1 MHQILDSH
9 KEEQIVPLFRLGFR
23 PFFLFG
29 ALFAAVAMLL
39 WLGQLN
45 GWLTLPGI
53 ANPIWWHGH
62 EMLFG
67 FGAAIV
73 AGFLLTAVQNWT
85 AHPGVRSW
93 PLALVVG
100 LWMLPRALLPW
111 LGEENTL
118 LMVADLLWLPLCA
131 WFLAKPILITR
142 QWRNLFFVPLLLI
155 LTLLNGASW
164 LWHSEWATIEH
175 LLITTVLLFT
185 TLIAVMGGR
194 VIPFFT
200 ARATGQEKAHL
211 CSGWSGRRL
220 TLWLILLCWLLLPTQ
235 WVTSIYIVPL
245 YIVAASLHLWRQLRW
260 HLPSTLAHPLLWS
273 LHLAYLFIP
282 SWPARPCGTAA
293 GLPITLSMA
302 SHLLSAGCMGTMI
315 LGMIAR
321 VSLGHSGRALQVG
334 RRITGAFALVIAAA
348 TMRVVIPAVLACLY
362 PAWLEP
368 QRACLDRCLWSVCL
382 GLYPDTD
389 PPQSRWST
397 GLMTAEH
404 VQGVATG

>member
-9 KEEQIVPLFRLGFR
+9 KEEQIIPLFRLGFR
-23 PFFLFG
+23 PFFLLG
-29 ALFAAVAMLL
+29 SLFSCLAMLG

-45 GWLTLPGI
+45 NWFALPGI
-53 ANPIWWHGH
+53 GNPIWWHAH

-93 PLALVVG
+93 PLALIVG
-100 LWMLPRALLPW
+100 MWVLPRCLLPW
-111 LGEENTL
+111 LGEDNL
-118 LMVADLLWLPLCA
+118 ILMALDLAWLPLCA
-131 WFLAKPILITR
+131 WFLAKPVIMTR

-164 LWHSEWATIEH
+164 LWRDEWSTVEH

-200 ARATGQEKAHL
+200 ARGTGQEKASPSPWL
-211 CSGWSGRRL
+211 ERGALAS
-220 TLWLILLCWLLLPTQ
+220 LWLILLLWLLPDSWTNYL
-235 WVTSIYIVPL
+235 YMVPL
-245 YIVAASLHLWRQLRW
+245 YIVAAGLHLGRQLRW
-260 HLPSTLAHPLLWS
+260 RPGTTLAQPLLWS

-282 SWPARPCGTAA
+282 LGLLALAAQAA
-293 GLPITLSMA
+293 GLPLSLSLA

-321 VSLGHSGRALQVG
+321 VSLGHSGRALHVG
-334 RRITGAFALVIAAA
+334 RRITLAFALVILSASVRVLLPLYWPTLTLTGWNLSGWSWVAAYGLFVWVY
-348 TMRVVIPAVLACLY
+348 TPILTRP
-362 PAWLEP
+362 
-368 QRACLDRCLWSVCL
+368 RADGRP
-382 GLYPDTD
+382 G
-389 PPQSRWST
+389 
-397 GLMTAEH
+397 
-404 VQGVATG
+404 

>member
-23 PFFLFG
+23 PFFLLG
-29 ALFAAVAMLL
+29 ALFSCLAMLG

-45 GWLTLPGI
+45 NWFALPGI
-53 ANPIWWHGH
+53 GNPIWWHAH

-93 PLALVVG
+93 PLALIVG
-100 LWMLPRALLPW
+100 LWVLPRCLLPW
-111 LGEENTL
+111 LGEGNL
-118 LMVADLLWLPLCA
+118 ILMALDLAWLPLCA
-131 WFLAKPILITR
+131 WFLAKPVIMTR

-155 LTLLNGASW
+155 MTLLNGASW
-164 LWHSEWATIEH
+164 LWRDEWSAVEH

-200 ARATGQEKAHL
+200 ARGTGQEKAPPSPWL
-211 CSGWSGRRL
+211 ERGALAS
-220 TLWLILLCWLLLPTQ
+220 LWLILLLWLLPDSWTNSL
-235 WVTSIYIVPL
+235 YMVPL
-245 YIVAASLHLWRQLRW
+245 YIVAAGLHLGRQLRW
-260 HLPSTLAHPLLWS
+260 RPGTTLAQPLLWS

-282 SWPARPCGTAA
+282 LGLLALAAQAA
-293 GLPITLSMA
+293 GLSLSLSLA

-321 VSLGHSGRALQVG
+321 VSLGHSGRALHVG
-334 RRITGAFALVIAAA
+334 RRITLAFALVILSAF
-348 TMRVVIPAVLACLY
+348 MRVLLPLY
-362 PAWLEP
+362 WPSLTLTGWNLSGWSWIAAYGLFVWVYTPILTRP
-368 QRACLDRCLWSVCL
+368 RADGRP
-382 GLYPDTD
+382 G
-389 PPQSRWST
+389 
-397 GLMTAEH
+397 
-404 VQGVATG
+404 

>member
-23 PFFLFG
+23 PFFLLG
-29 ALFAAVAMLL
+29 ALFSCLAMLG

-45 GWLTLPGI
+45 NWFALPGI
-53 ANPIWWHGH
+53 GNPIWWHAH

-93 PLALVVG
+93 PLALIVG
-100 LWMLPRALLPW
+100 LWVLPRCLLPW
-111 LGEENTL
+111 LGEDNL
-118 LMVADLLWLPLCA
+118 ILMALDLAWLPLCA
-131 WFLAKPILITR
+131 WFLAKPVIMTR

-155 LTLLNGASW
+155 MTLLNGASW
-164 LWHSEWATIEH
+164 LWRDEWSAVEH

-200 ARATGQEKAHL
+200 ARGTGQEKAAPSPWL
-211 CSGWSGRRL
+211 ERGALAS
-220 TLWLILLCWLLLPTQ
+220 LWLILLLWLLPDSWTNSL
-235 WVTSIYIVPL
+235 YMVPL
-245 YIVAASLHLWRQLRW
+245 YIVAAGLHLGRQLRW
-260 HLPSTLAHPLLWS
+260 RPGTTLAQPLLWS

-282 SWPARPCGTAA
+282 LGLLALAAQAA
-293 GLPITLSMA
+293 GLPLSLSLA

-321 VSLGHSGRALQVG
+321 VSLGHSGRALHVG
-334 RRITGAFALVIAAA
+334 RRITLAFALVIFSAFVRVLLPLYWPSLTLTGWNLSGWSWIAAYGLFVWVY
-348 TMRVVIPAVLACLY
+348 TPILTRP
-362 PAWLEP
+362 
-368 QRACLDRCLWSVCL
+368 RADGRP
-382 GLYPDTD
+382 G
-389 PPQSRWST
+389 
-397 GLMTAEH
+397 
-404 VQGVATG
+404 

>member
-23 PFFLFG
+23 PFFLLG
-29 ALFAAVAMLL
+29 ALFSCLAMLG

-45 GWLTLPGI
+45 NWFALPGI
-53 ANPIWWHGH
+53 GNPIWWHAH

-93 PLALVVG
+93 PLALIVG
-100 LWMLPRALLPW
+100 MWVLPRCLLPW
-111 LGEENTL
+111 FGEDNL
-118 LMVADLLWLPLCA
+118 ILMALDLAWLPLCA
-131 WFLAKPILITR
+131 WFLAKPVIMTR

-155 LTLLNGASW
+155 MTLLNGASW
-164 LWHSEWATIEH
+164 LWRDEWSAVEH

-200 ARATGQEKAHL
+200 ARGTGQEKASPSPWL
-211 CSGWSGRRL
+211 ERGALAS
-220 TLWLILLCWLLLPTQ
+220 LWLILLLWLLPDSWTNSL
-235 WVTSIYIVPL
+235 YMVPL
-245 YIVAASLHLWRQLRW
+245 YIVAAGLHLGRQLRW
-260 HLPSTLAHPLLWS
+260 RPGTTLAQPLLWS

-282 SWPARPCGTAA
+282 LGLLALAAHAA
-293 GLPITLSMA
+293 GLPLSLSLA

-321 VSLGHSGRALQVG
+321 VSLGHSGRALHVG
-334 RRITGAFALVIAAA
+334 RRITLAFALVILSAF
-348 TMRVVIPAVLACLY
+348 MRVLLPLY
-362 PAWLEP
+362 WPSLTLTGWNLSGWSWIAAYGLFVWVYTPILTRP
-368 QRACLDRCLWSVCL
+368 RADGRP
-382 GLYPDTD
+382 G
-389 PPQSRWST
+389 
-397 GLMTAEH
+397 
-404 VQGVATG
+404 

>member
-9 KEEQIVPLFRLGFR
+9 KEEQIIPLFRLGFR
-23 PFFLFG
+23 PFFLLG
-29 ALFAAVAMLL
+29 SLFSCLAMLG

-45 GWLTLPGI
+45 NWFALPGI
-53 ANPIWWHGH
+53 GNPIWWHAH

-93 PLALVVG
+93 PLALIVG
-100 LWMLPRALLPW
+100 MWVLPRCLLPW
-111 LGEENTL
+111 FGEDNL
-118 LMVADLLWLPLCA
+118 ILMALDLAWLPLCV
-131 WFLAKPILITR
+131 WFLAKPVIMTR

-164 LWHSEWATIEH
+164 LWRDDWSTVEH

-200 ARATGQEKAHL
+200 ARGTGQEKASPSPWL
-211 CSGWSGRRL
+211 ERGALAS
-220 TLWLILLCWLLLPTQ
+220 LWLILLLWLLPDSWTNSL
-235 WVTSIYIVPL
+235 YMVPL
-245 YIVAASLHLWRQLRW
+245 YIVAAGLHLGRQLRW
-260 HLPSTLAHPLLWS
+260 RPGTTLAQPLLWS

-282 SWPARPCGTAA
+282 LGLLALAAQAA
-293 GLPITLSMA
+293 GLPLSLSLA

-321 VSLGHSGRALQVG
+321 VSLGHSGRALHVG
-334 RRITGAFALVIAAA
+334 RRITLAFALVILSASVRVLLPLYWPTLTLTGWNLSGWSWIAAYGLFVWVY
-348 TMRVVIPAVLACLY
+348 TPILAR
-362 PAWLEP
+362 P
-368 QRACLDRCLWSVCL
+368 RADGRP
-382 GLYPDTD
+382 G
-389 PPQSRWST
+389 
-397 GLMTAEH
+397 
-404 VQGVATG
+404 

>member
-23 PFFLFG
+23 PFFLLG
-29 ALFAAVAMLL
+29 ALFSCLAMLG

-45 GWLTLPGI
+45 GWFALPGI
-53 ANPIWWHGH
+53 GNPIWWHAH

-100 LWMLPRALLPW
+100 LWALPRCLLPW
-111 LGEENTL
+111 LGEDNII
-118 LMVADLLWLPLCA
+118 LMALDLAWLPLCA
-131 WFLAKPILITR
+131 WFLAKPIIMTR

-155 LTLLNGASW
+155 LTLLNGATW
-164 LWHSEWATIEH
+164 LWRDDWNTVEH

-200 ARATGQEKAHL
+200 ARGTGQEKAPPRPWL
-211 CSGWSGRRL
+211 ERGALAS
-220 TLWLILLCWLLLPTQ
+220 LWLILLLWLLLPGSWANSLYTM
-235 WVTSIYIVPL
+235 PL
-245 YIVAASLHLWRQLRW
+245 YIVAAGLHLCRQLRW
-260 HLPSTLAHPLLWS
+260 QPGDTLAHPLLWS

-282 SWPARPCGTAA
+282 LGLLALTAQAA
-293 GLPITLSMA
+293 GLPLSLSLA

-321 VSLGHSGRALQVG
+321 VSLGHSGRALHVG
-334 RRITGAFALVIAAA
+334 RRITLAFALVILSAF
-348 TMRVVIPAVLACLY
+348 MRVLLPLY
-362 PAWLEP
+362 WPSLTLTGWNLSG
-368 QRACLDRCLWSVCL
+368 WSWIAAY
-382 GLYPDTD
+382 GLFVWVYTPILTRPRVDGR
-389 PPQSRWST
+389 P
-397 GLMTAEH
+397 G
-404 VQGVATG
+404 

>member
-23 PFFLFG
+23 PFFLLG
-29 ALFAAVAMLL
+29 ALFSCLAMLG

-45 GWLTLPGI
+45 GWFALPGI
-53 ANPIWWHGH
+53 GNPIWWHAH

-93 PLALVVG
+93 PLALIVG
-100 LWMLPRALLPW
+100 LWVLPRCLLPW
-111 LGEENTL
+111 LGEDNL
-118 LMVADLLWLPLCA
+118 ILMALDLAWLPLCA
-131 WFLAKPILITR
+131 WFLAKPVIMTR

-164 LWHSEWATIEH
+164 LWRDEWSAVEH

-200 ARATGQEKAHL
+200 ARGTGQEKAPPSPWL
-211 CSGWSGRRL
+211 ERGALAS
-220 TLWLILLCWLLLPTQ
+220 LWLILLLWLLPDSWTNSL
-235 WVTSIYIVPL
+235 YMVPL
-245 YIVAASLHLWRQLRW
+245 YIVAAGLHLGRQLRW
-260 HLPSTLAHPLLWS
+260 RPGTTLAQPLLWS

-282 SWPARPCGTAA
+282 LGLLALAA
-293 GLPITLSMA
+293 QATGLPLSLSLA

-321 VSLGHSGRALQVG
+321 VSLGHSGRALHVG
-334 RRITGAFALVIAAA
+334 RRITLAFALVILSAF
-348 TMRVVIPAVLACLY
+348 MRVLLPLY
-362 PAWLEP
+362 WPSLTLTGWNLSG
-368 QRACLDRCLWSVCL
+368 WSWIAAY
-382 GLYPDTD
+382 GLFVWVYTPILTRPRVDGR
-389 PPQSRWST
+389 P
-397 GLMTAEH
+397 G
-404 VQGVATG
+404 

>member
-23 PFFLFG
+23 PFFLLG
-29 ALFAAVAMLL
+29 ALFSCLAMLG

-45 GWLTLPGI
+45 NWFVLPGI
-53 ANPIWWHGH
+53 GNPIWWHAH

-93 PLALVVG
+93 PLALIVG
-100 LWMLPRALLPW
+100 LWVLPRCLLPW
-111 LGEENTL
+111 LGEDNL
-118 LMVADLLWLPLCA
+118 ILMALDLAWLPLCA
-131 WFLAKPILITR
+131 WFLAKPVIMTR

-155 LTLLNGASW
+155 LTLLNGATW
-164 LWHSEWATIEH
+164 LWRDDWSAVEH

-200 ARATGQEKAHL
+200 ARGTGQEKAPPSPWL
-211 CSGWSGRRL
+211 ERGALAS
-220 TLWLILLCWLLLPTQ
+220 LWLILLLWLLPDSWTNYL
-235 WVTSIYIVPL
+235 YMVPL
-245 YIVAASLHLWRQLRW
+245 YIVAAGLHLGRQLRW
-260 HLPSTLAHPLLWS
+260 RPGTTLAQPLLWS

-282 SWPARPCGTAA
+282 LGLLALAVQAA
-293 GLPITLSMA
+293 GLPLSLSLA

-321 VSLGHSGRALQVG
+321 VSLGHSGRALHVG
-334 RRITGAFALVIAAA
+334 RRITLAFALVILSAFIRVLLPLYWPSLTLTGWNLSGWSWIAAYGLFVWVY
-348 TMRVVIPAVLACLY
+348 TPILTRP
-362 PAWLEP
+362 
-368 QRACLDRCLWSVCL
+368 RADGRP
-382 GLYPDTD
+382 G
-389 PPQSRWST
+389 
-397 GLMTAEH
+397 
-404 VQGVATG
+404 

>member
-23 PFFLFG
+23 PFFLLG
-29 ALFAAVAMLL
+29 ALFSCLAMLG

-45 GWLTLPGI
+45 NWFALPGI
-53 ANPIWWHGH
+53 GNPIWWHAH

-93 PLALVVG
+93 PLALIVG
-100 LWMLPRALLPW
+100 LWVLPRCLLPW
-111 LGEENTL
+111 LGEGNL
-118 LMVADLLWLPLCA
+118 ILMALDLAWLPLCA
-131 WFLAKPILITR
+131 WFLAKPVIMTR

-164 LWHSEWATIEH
+164 LWRDEWSAVEH

-200 ARATGQEKAHL
+200 ARGTGQEKAPPSPWL
-211 CSGWSGRRL
+211 ERGALAS
-220 TLWLILLCWLLLPTQ
+220 LWLILLLWLLPDSWTNSL
-235 WVTSIYIVPL
+235 YMVPL
-245 YIVAASLHLWRQLRW
+245 YIVAAGLHLGRQLRW
-260 HLPSTLAHPLLWS
+260 RPGTTLAQPLLWS

-282 SWPARPCGTAA
+282 LGLLALAAQAA
-293 GLPITLSMA
+293 GLPLSLSLA

-321 VSLGHSGRALQVG
+321 VSLGHSGRALHVG
-334 RRITGAFALVIAAA
+334 RRITLAFALVILSAF
-348 TMRVVIPAVLACLY
+348 MRVLLPLY
-362 PAWLEP
+362 WPSLTLTGWNLSGWSWIAAYGLFVWVYTPILTRP
-368 QRACLDRCLWSVCL
+368 RADGRP
-382 GLYPDTD
+382 G
-389 PPQSRWST
+389 
-397 GLMTAEH
+397 
-404 VQGVATG
+404 

>member
-23 PFFLFG
+23 PFFLLG
-29 ALFAAVAMLL
+29 ALFSCLAMLG

-45 GWLTLPGI
+45 NWFVLPGI
-53 ANPIWWHGH
+53 GNPIWWHAH

-93 PLALVVG
+93 PLALIVG
-100 LWMLPRALLPW
+100 LWVLPRCLLPW
-111 LGEENTL
+111 LGEDNL
-118 LMVADLLWLPLCA
+118 ILMALDLAWLPLCA
-131 WFLAKPILITR
+131 WFLAKPVIMTR

-155 LTLLNGASW
+155 LTLLNGATW
-164 LWHSEWATIEH
+164 LWRDDWSAVEH

-200 ARATGQEKAHL
+200 ARGTGQEKAPPSPWL
-211 CSGWSGRRL
+211 ERGALAS
-220 TLWLILLCWLLLPTQ
+220 LWLILLLWLLPDSWTNSLYM
-235 WVTSIYIVPL
+235 VHLYMVPL
-245 YIVAASLHLWRQLRW
+245 YIVAAGLHLGRQLRW
-260 HLPSTLAHPLLWS
+260 RPGTTLAQPLLWS

-282 SWPARPCGTAA
+282 LGLLALAAQAA
-293 GLPITLSMA
+293 GLPLSLSLA

-321 VSLGHSGRALQVG
+321 VSLGHSGRALHVG
-334 RRITGAFALVIAAA
+334 RRITLAFALVILSAF
-348 TMRVVIPAVLACLY
+348 MRVLLPLY
-362 PAWLEP
+362 WPSLTLTGWNLSGWSWIAAYGLFIWVYTPILTRP
-368 QRACLDRCLWSVCL
+368 RADGRP
-382 GLYPDTD
+382 G
-389 PPQSRWST
+389 
-397 GLMTAEH
+397 
-404 VQGVATG
+404 

>member
-23 PFFLFG
+23 PFFLLG
-29 ALFAAVAMLL
+29 ALFSCLAMLG

-45 GWLTLPGI
+45 GWFALPGI
-53 ANPIWWHGH
+53 GNPIWWHAH

-93 PLALVVG
+93 PLALIVG
-100 LWMLPRALLPW
+100 LWVLPRCLLPW
-111 LGEENTL
+111 LGEGNL
-118 LMVADLLWLPLCA
+118 ILMALDLAWLPLCA
-131 WFLAKPILITR
+131 WFLAKPVIMTR

-164 LWHSEWATIEH
+164 LWRDEWSAVEH

-200 ARATGQEKAHL
+200 ARGTGQEKAPPSPWL
-211 CSGWSGRRL
+211 ERGALAS
-220 TLWLILLCWLLLPTQ
+220 LWLILLLWLLPDSWTNSL
-235 WVTSIYIVPL
+235 YMVPL
-245 YIVAASLHLWRQLRW
+245 YIVAAGLHLGRQLRW
-260 HLPSTLAHPLLWS
+260 RPGTTLAQPLLWS

-282 SWPARPCGTAA
+282 LGLLALAA
-293 GLPITLSMA
+293 QATGLPLSLSLA

-321 VSLGHSGRALQVG
+321 VSLGHSGRALHVG
-334 RRITGAFALVIAAA
+334 RRITLAFALVILSAF
-348 TMRVVIPAVLACLY
+348 MRVLLPLY
-362 PAWLEP
+362 WPSLTLTGWNLSGWSWIAAYGLFVWVYTPILTRP
-368 QRACLDRCLWSVCL
+368 RADGRP
-382 GLYPDTD
+382 G
-389 PPQSRWST
+389 
-397 GLMTAEH
+397 
-404 VQGVATG
+404 

>member
-23 PFFLFG
+23 PFFLLG
-29 ALFAAVAMLL
+29 ALFSCLAMLG

-45 GWLTLPGI
+45 NWFALPGI
-53 ANPIWWHGH
+53 GNPIWWHAH

-93 PLALVVG
+93 PLALIVG
-100 LWMLPRALLPW
+100 LWVLPRCLLPW
-111 LGEENTL
+111 LGEGNL
-118 LMVADLLWLPLCA
+118 ILMALDLAWLPLCA
-131 WFLAKPILITR
+131 WFLAKPVIMTR
-142 QWRNLFFVPLLLI
+142 QWRNLFFAPLLLI

-164 LWHSEWATIEH
+164 LWRDAWSAVEH

-200 ARATGQEKAHL
+200 ARGTGQEKAPPSPWL
-211 CSGWSGRRL
+211 ERGALAS
-220 TLWLILLCWLLLPTQ
+220 LWLILLLWLLPDSWTNSL
-235 WVTSIYIVPL
+235 YMVPL
-245 YIVAASLHLWRQLRW
+245 YIVAAGLHLGRQLRW
-260 HLPSTLAHPLLWS
+260 RPGTTLAQPLLWS

-282 SWPARPCGTAA
+282 LGLLALTAQAA
-293 GLPITLSMA
+293 GLPLSLSLA

-321 VSLGHSGRALQVG
+321 VSLGHSGRALHVG
-334 RRITGAFALVIAAA
+334 RRITMAFALVIVSALVRVLIPLYWPTLTLTGWNLSGWSWIAAYGLFVWVY
-348 TMRVVIPAVLACLY
+348 TPILTRPRVDGRP
-362 PAWLEP
+362 
-368 QRACLDRCLWSVCL
+368 
-382 GLYPDTD
+382 G
-389 PPQSRWST
+389 
-397 GLMTAEH
+397 
-404 VQGVATG
+404 

>member
-23 PFFLFG
+23 PFFLLG
-29 ALFAAVAMLL
+29 ALFSCLAMLG

-45 GWLTLPGI
+45 NWFALPGI
-53 ANPIWWHGH
+53 GNPIWWHAH

-93 PLALVVG
+93 PLAMIVG
-100 LWMLPRALLPW
+100 LWVLPRCLLPW
-111 LGEENTL
+111 LGEDNL
-118 LMVADLLWLPLCA
+118 ILMALDLAWLPLCA
-131 WFLAKPILITR
+131 WFLAKPVIMTR

-155 LTLLNGASW
+155 MTLLNGASW
-164 LWHSEWATIEH
+164 LWRDEWSAVEH

-200 ARATGQEKAHL
+200 ARGTGQEKAPPSPWL
-211 CSGWSGRRL
+211 ERGALAS
-220 TLWLILLCWLLLPTQ
+220 LWLILLLWLLPDSWTNSL
-235 WVTSIYIVPL
+235 YMVPL
-245 YIVAASLHLWRQLRW
+245 YIVAAGLHLGRQLRW
-260 HLPSTLAHPLLWS
+260 RPGTTLAQPLLWS

-282 SWPARPCGTAA
+282 LGLLALAAQAA
-293 GLPITLSMA
+293 GLSLSLSLA

-321 VSLGHSGRALQVG
+321 VSLGHSGRALHVG
-334 RRITGAFALVIAAA
+334 RRITLAFALVILSAF
-348 TMRVVIPAVLACLY
+348 MRVLLPLY
-362 PAWLEP
+362 WPSLTLTGWNLSGWSWIAAYGLFVWVYTPILTRP
-368 QRACLDRCLWSVCL
+368 RADGRP
-382 GLYPDTD
+382 G
-389 PPQSRWST
+389 
-397 GLMTAEH
+397 
-404 VQGVATG
+404 

>member
-23 PFFLFG
+23 PFFLLG
-29 ALFAAVAMLL
+29 ALFSCLAMLG

-45 GWLTLPGI
+45 NWFALPGI
-53 ANPIWWHGH
+53 GNPIWWHAH

-93 PLALVVG
+93 PLALIVG
-100 LWMLPRALLPW
+100 LWVLPRCLLPW
-111 LGEENTL
+111 LGEDNL
-118 LMVADLLWLPLCA
+118 ILMALDLAWLPLCA
-131 WFLAKPILITR
+131 WFLAKPVIMTR

-155 LTLLNGASW
+155 MTLLNGASW
-164 LWHSEWATIEH
+164 LWRDEWSAVEH

-200 ARATGQEKAHL
+200 ARGTGQEKAPPSPWL
-211 CSGWSGRRL
+211 ERGALAS
-220 TLWLILLCWLLLPTQ
+220 LWLILLLWLLPDSWTNSL
-235 WVTSIYIVPL
+235 YMVPL
-245 YIVAASLHLWRQLRW
+245 YIVAAGLHLGRQMRWR
-260 HLPSTLAHPLLWS
+260 PGTTLAQPLLWS

-282 SWPARPCGTAA
+282 LGLLALAAQAA
-293 GLPITLSMA
+293 GLSLSLSLA

-321 VSLGHSGRALQVG
+321 VSLGHSGRALHVG
-334 RRITGAFALVIAAA
+334 RRITLAFALVILSAF
-348 TMRVVIPAVLACLY
+348 MRVLLPLY
-362 PAWLEP
+362 WPSLTLTGWNLSGWSWIAAYGLFVWVYTPILTRP
-368 QRACLDRCLWSVCL
+368 RADGRP
-382 GLYPDTD
+382 G
-389 PPQSRWST
+389 
-397 GLMTAEH
+397 
-404 VQGVATG
+404 

>member
-23 PFFLFG
+23 PFFLLG
-29 ALFAAVAMLL
+29 ALFSCLAMLG

-45 GWLTLPGI
+45 NWFALPGI
-53 ANPIWWHGH
+53 GNPIWWHAH

-93 PLALVVG
+93 PLALIVG
-100 LWMLPRALLPW
+100 LWVLPRCLLPW
-111 LGEENTL
+111 LGEDNL
-118 LMVADLLWLPLCA
+118 ILMALDLAWLPLCA
-131 WFLAKPILITR
+131 WFLAKPVIMTR

-164 LWHSEWATIEH
+164 LWRDEWSAVEH

-200 ARATGQEKAHL
+200 ARGTGQEKAPPSPWL
-211 CSGWSGRRL
+211 ERGALAS
-220 TLWLILLCWLLLPTQ
+220 LWLILLLWLLPDSWTNSL
-235 WVTSIYIVPL
+235 YMVPL
-245 YIVAASLHLWRQLRW
+245 YIVAAGLHLGRQLRW
-260 HLPSTLAHPLLWS
+260 RPGTTLAQPLLWS

-282 SWPARPCGTAA
+282 LGLLALAAQAA
-293 GLPITLSMA
+293 GLPLSLSLA

-321 VSLGHSGRALQVG
+321 VSLGHSGRALHVG
-334 RRITGAFALVIAAA
+334 RRITLAFALVILSAF
-348 TMRVVIPAVLACLY
+348 MRVLLPLY
-362 PAWLEP
+362 WPSLTLTGWNLSGWSWIAAYGLFVWVYTPILTRP
-368 QRACLDRCLWSVCL
+368 RADGRP
-382 GLYPDTD
+382 G
-389 PPQSRWST
+389 
-397 GLMTAEH
+397 
-404 VQGVATG
+404 

>member
-23 PFFLFG
+23 PFFLLG
-29 ALFAAVAMLL
+29 ALFSCLAMLG

-45 GWLTLPGI
+45 NWFALPGI
-53 ANPIWWHGH
+53 GNPIWWHAH

-93 PLALVVG
+93 PLALIVG
-100 LWMLPRALLPW
+100 LWVLPRCLLPW
-111 LGEENTL
+111 LGEDNL
-118 LMVADLLWLPLCA
+118 ILMALDLAWLPLCA
-131 WFLAKPILITR
+131 WFLAKPVIMTR

-155 LTLLNGASW
+155 MTLLNGASW
-164 LWHSEWATIEH
+164 LWRDEWSAVEH

-200 ARATGQEKAHL
+200 ARGTGQEKAPPSPWL
-211 CSGWSGRRL
+211 ERGALAS
-220 TLWLILLCWLLLPTQ
+220 LWLILLLWLLPDSWTNSL
-235 WVTSIYIVPL
+235 YMVPL
-245 YIVAASLHLWRQLRW
+245 YIVAAGLHLGRQLRW
-260 HLPSTLAHPLLWS
+260 RPCTTLAQPLLWS

-282 SWPARPCGTAA
+282 LGLLALAAQAA
-293 GLPITLSMA
+293 GLPLSLSLA

-321 VSLGHSGRALQVG
+321 VSLGHSGRALHVG
-334 RRITGAFALVIAAA
+334 RRITLAFALVILSAF
-348 TMRVVIPAVLACLY
+348 MRVLLPLY
-362 PAWLEP
+362 WPSLTLTGWNLSGWSWIAAYGLFVWVYTPILTRT
-368 QRACLDRCLWSVCL
+368 RADGRP
-382 GLYPDTD
+382 G
-389 PPQSRWST
+389 
-397 GLMTAEH
+397 
-404 VQGVATG
+404 

>member
-23 PFFLFG
+23 PFFLLG
-29 ALFAAVAMLL
+29 ALFSCLAMLG

-45 GWLTLPGI
+45 NWFALPGI
-53 ANPIWWHGH
+53 GNPIWWHAH

-93 PLALVVG
+93 PLALIVG
-100 LWMLPRALLPW
+100 MWVLPRCLLPW
-111 LGEENTL
+111 FGEDNL
-118 LMVADLLWLPLCA
+118 ILMALDLVWLPLCA
-131 WFLAKPILITR
+131 WFLAKPVIMMR

-155 LTLLNGASW
+155 MTLLNGASW
-164 LWHSEWATIEH
+164 LWRDDWSAVEH

-200 ARATGQEKAHL
+200 ARGTGQEKAPPSPWL
-211 CSGWSGRRL
+211 ERGALAS
-220 TLWLILLCWLLLPTQ
+220 LWLILLLWPLPDSWTN
-235 WVTSIYIVPL
+235 SLYMVPL
-245 YIVAASLHLWRQLRW
+245 YIVAAGLHLGRQMRWR
-260 HLPSTLAHPLLWS
+260 PGTTLAQPLLWS

-282 SWPARPCGTAA
+282 LGLLALAA
-293 GLPITLSMA
+293 QATGLPLSLSLA

-321 VSLGHSGRALQVG
+321 VSLGHSGRALHVG
-334 RRITGAFALVIAAA
+334 RRITLAFALVILSAF
-348 TMRVVIPAVLACLY
+348 MRVLLPLY
-362 PAWLEP
+362 WPSLTLTGWNLSGWSWIAAYGLFVWVYTPILTRP
-368 QRACLDRCLWSVCL
+368 RADGRP
-382 GLYPDTD
+382 G
-389 PPQSRWST
+389 
-397 GLMTAEH
+397 
-404 VQGVATG
+404 

>member
-23 PFFLFG
+23 PFFLLG
-29 ALFAAVAMLL
+29 ALFSCLAMLG

-45 GWLTLPGI
+45 NWFALPGI
-53 ANPIWWHGH
+53 GNPIWWHAH

-93 PLALVVG
+93 PLALIVG
-100 LWMLPRALLPW
+100 LWVLPRCLLPW
-111 LGEENTL
+111 LGEDNL
-118 LMVADLLWLPLCA
+118 ILMALDLAWLPLCA
-131 WFLAKPILITR
+131 WFLAKPVIMTR

-164 LWHSEWATIEH
+164 LWRDEWSAVEH

-200 ARATGQEKAHL
+200 ARGTGQEKAPPSPWL
-211 CSGWSGRRL
+211 ERGALAS
-220 TLWLILLCWLLLPTQ
+220 LWLILLLWLLPDSWTNSL
-235 WVTSIYIVPL
+235 YMVPL
-245 YIVAASLHLWRQLRW
+245 YIVAAGLHLGRQMRWR
-260 HLPSTLAHPLLWS
+260 PGTTLAQPLLWS

-282 SWPARPCGTAA
+282 LGLLALAA
-293 GLPITLSMA
+293 QATGLPLSLSLA

-321 VSLGHSGRALQVG
+321 VSLGHSGRALHVG
-334 RRITGAFALVIAAA
+334 RRITLAFALVILSAF
-348 TMRVVIPAVLACLY
+348 MRVLLPLYWPSLTLTGWNLSGWSWIAAYGLFVWVYTPILAR
-362 PAWLEP
+362 P
-368 QRACLDRCLWSVCL
+368 RADGRP
-382 GLYPDTD
+382 G
-389 PPQSRWST
+389 
-397 GLMTAEH
+397 
-404 VQGVATG
+404 

>member
-23 PFFLFG
+23 PFFLLG
-29 ALFAAVAMLL
+29 ALFSCLAMLG

-45 GWLTLPGI
+45 NWFALPGI
-53 ANPIWWHGH
+53 GNPIWWHAH

-93 PLALVVG
+93 PLALIVG
-100 LWMLPRALLPW
+100 MWVLPRCLLPW
-111 LGEENTL
+111 FGEDNL
-118 LMVADLLWLPLCA
+118 ILMALDLAWLPLCA
-131 WFLAKPILITR
+131 WFLAKPVIMTR

-155 LTLLNGASW
+155 MTLLNGASW
-164 LWHSEWATIEH
+164 LWRDEWSAVEH

-200 ARATGQEKAHL
+200 ARGTGQEKAPPSPWL
-211 CSGWSGRRL
+211 ERGALAS
-220 TLWLILLCWLLLPTQ
+220 LWLILLLWLLPDSWTNSL
-235 WVTSIYIVPL
+235 YMVPL
-245 YIVAASLHLWRQLRW
+245 YIVAAGLHLGRQLRW
-260 HLPSTLAHPLLWS
+260 RPGTTLAQPLLWS

-282 SWPARPCGTAA
+282 LGLLALAAQAA
-293 GLPITLSMA
+293 GLPLSLSLA

-321 VSLGHSGRALQVG
+321 VSLGHSGRALHVG
-334 RRITGAFALVIAAA
+334 RRITLAFALVILSAF
-348 TMRVVIPAVLACLY
+348 MRVLLPLY
-362 PAWLEP
+362 WPSLTLTGWNLSGWSWIAAYGLFVWVYTPILTRP
-368 QRACLDRCLWSVCL
+368 RADGRP
-382 GLYPDTD
+382 G
-389 PPQSRWST
+389 
-397 GLMTAEH
+397 
-404 VQGVATG
+404 

>member
-23 PFFLFG
+23 PFFLLG
-29 ALFAAVAMLL
+29 ALFSCLAMLG

-45 GWLTLPGI
+45 NWFALPGI
-53 ANPIWWHGH
+53 GNPIWWHAH

-93 PLALVVG
+93 PLAMIVG
-100 LWMLPRALLPW
+100 LWVLPRCLLPW
-111 LGEENTL
+111 LGEDNL
-118 LMVADLLWLPLCA
+118 ILMALDLAWLPLCA
-131 WFLAKPILITR
+131 WFLAKPVIMTR

-155 LTLLNGASW
+155 MTLLNGASW
-164 LWHSEWATIEH
+164 LWRDEWSAVEH

-200 ARATGQEKAHL
+200 ARGTGQEKAPPSPWL
-211 CSGWSGRRL
+211 ERGALAS
-220 TLWLILLCWLLLPTQ
+220 LWLILLLWLLPDSWTNSL
-235 WVTSIYIVPL
+235 YMVPL
-245 YIVAASLHLWRQLRW
+245 YIVAAGLHLGRQLRW
-260 HLPSTLAHPLLWS
+260 RPGTTLAQPLLWS

-282 SWPARPCGTAA
+282 LGLLALAAQAA
-293 GLPITLSMA
+293 GLPLSLSLA

-321 VSLGHSGRALQVG
+321 VSLGHSGRALHVG
-334 RRITGAFALVIAAA
+334 RRITLAFALVILSAF
-348 TMRVVIPAVLACLY
+348 MRVLLPLY
-362 PAWLEP
+362 WPSLTLTGWNLSGWSWIAAYGLFVWVYTPILTRP
-368 QRACLDRCLWSVCL
+368 RADGRP
-382 GLYPDTD
+382 G
-389 PPQSRWST
+389 
-397 GLMTAEH
+397 
-404 VQGVATG
+404 

>member
-23 PFFLFG
+23 PFFLLG
-29 ALFAAVAMLL
+29 ALFSCLAMLG

-45 GWLTLPGI
+45 NWFALPGI
-53 ANPIWWHGH
+53 GNPIWWHAH

-93 PLALVVG
+93 PLALIVG
-100 LWMLPRALLPW
+100 LWVLPRCLLPW
-111 LGEENTL
+111 LGEDNL
-118 LMVADLLWLPLCA
+118 ILMALDLAWLPLCA
-131 WFLAKPILITR
+131 WFLAKPVIMTR

-155 LTLLNGASW
+155 LTLLNGATW
-164 LWHSEWATIEH
+164 LWRDDWSAVEH

-200 ARATGQEKAHL
+200 ARGTGQEKAPPSPWL
-211 CSGWSGRRL
+211 ERGALAS
-220 TLWLILLCWLLLPTQ
+220 LWLILLLWLLPDSWTNSL
-235 WVTSIYIVPL
+235 YMVPL
-245 YIVAASLHLWRQLRW
+245 YIVAAGLHLGRQLRW
-260 HLPSTLAHPLLWS
+260 RPGTTLAQPLLWS

-282 SWPARPCGTAA
+282 LGLLALAAHAA
-293 GLPITLSMA
+293 GLPLSLSLA

-321 VSLGHSGRALQVG
+321 VSLGHSGRALHVG
-334 RRITGAFALVIAAA
+334 RRITLAFALVILSAF
-348 TMRVVIPAVLACLY
+348 MRVLLPLY
-362 PAWLEP
+362 WPSLTLTGWNLSGWSWIAAYGLFVWVYTPILTRP
-368 QRACLDRCLWSVCL
+368 RADGRP
-382 GLYPDTD
+382 G
-389 PPQSRWST
+389 
-397 GLMTAEH
+397 
-404 VQGVATG
+404 

>member
-23 PFFLFG
+23 PFFLLG
-29 ALFAAVAMLL
+29 ALFSCLAMLG

-45 GWLTLPGI
+45 GWFALPGI
-53 ANPIWWHGH
+53 GNPIWWHAH

-93 PLALVVG
+93 PLALIVG
-100 LWMLPRALLPW
+100 LWVLPRCLLPW
-111 LGEENTL
+111 LGEDNL
-118 LMVADLLWLPLCA
+118 ILMALDLAWLPLCA
-131 WFLAKPILITR
+131 WFLAKPVIMTR

-155 LTLLNGASW
+155 LTLLNGATW
-164 LWHSEWATIEH
+164 LWRDDWSAVEH

-200 ARATGQEKAHL
+200 ARGTGQEKAPPSPWL
-211 CSGWSGRRL
+211 ERGALAS
-220 TLWLILLCWLLLPTQ
+220 LWLILLLWLLPDSWTNSL
-235 WVTSIYIVPL
+235 YMVPL
-245 YIVAASLHLWRQLRW
+245 YIVAAGLHLGRQLRW
-260 HLPSTLAHPLLWS
+260 RPGTTLAQPLLWS

-282 SWPARPCGTAA
+282 LGLLALAAHAA
-293 GLPITLSMA
+293 GLPLSLSLA

-321 VSLGHSGRALQVG
+321 VSLGHSGRALHVG
-334 RRITGAFALVIAAA
+334 RRITLAFALVILSAF
-348 TMRVVIPAVLACLY
+348 MRVLLPLY
-362 PAWLEP
+362 WPSLTLTGWNLSGWSWIAAYGLFVWVYTPILTRP
-368 QRACLDRCLWSVCL
+368 RADGRP
-382 GLYPDTD
+382 G
-389 PPQSRWST
+389 
-397 GLMTAEH
+397 
-404 VQGVATG
+404 

>member
-23 PFFLFG
+23 PFFLLG
-29 ALFAAVAMLL
+29 ALFSCLAMLG

-45 GWLTLPGI
+45 NWFALPGI
-53 ANPIWWHGH
+53 GNPIWWHAH

-93 PLALVVG
+93 PLALIVG
-100 LWMLPRALLPW
+100 LWVLPRCLLPW
-111 LGEENTL
+111 LGEGNL
-118 LMVADLLWLPLCA
+118 ILMALDLAWLPLCA
-131 WFLAKPILITR
+131 WFLAKPVIMTR

-164 LWHSEWATIEH
+164 LWRDEWSAVEH

-200 ARATGQEKAHL
+200 ARGTGQEKAPPSPWL
-211 CSGWSGRRL
+211 ERGALAS
-220 TLWLILLCWLLLPTQ
+220 LWLILLLWLLPDSWTNSL
-235 WVTSIYIVPL
+235 YMVPL
-245 YIVAASLHLWRQLRW
+245 YIVAAGLHLGRQLRW
-260 HLPSTLAHPLLWS
+260 RPGTTLAQPLLWS

-282 SWPARPCGTAA
+282 LGLLALAA
-293 GLPITLSMA
+293 QATGLPLSLSLA

-321 VSLGHSGRALQVG
+321 VSLGHSGRALHVG
-334 RRITGAFALVIAAA
+334 RRITLAFALVILSAF
-348 TMRVVIPAVLACLY
+348 MRVLLPLY
-362 PAWLEP
+362 WPSLTLTGWNLSGWSWIAAYGLFVWVYTPILTRP
-368 QRACLDRCLWSVCL
+368 RADGRP
-382 GLYPDTD
+382 G
-389 PPQSRWST
+389 
-397 GLMTAEH
+397 
-404 VQGVATG
+404 

>member
-1 MHQILDSH
+1 MHQILDSR

-23 PFFLFG
+23 PFFLLG
-29 ALFAAVAMLL
+29 ALFSALAMLG
-39 WLGQLN
+39 WLAQLN
-45 GWLTLPGI
+45 GWILLPGVG
-53 ANPIWWHGH
+53 NPIWWHAH

-85 AHPGVRSW
+85 AHPGVRGW

-100 LWMLPRALLPW
+100 LWAAPRCLLPW
-111 LGEENTL
+111 LGEGNPV
-118 LMVADLLWLPLCA
+118 LMMMDLMWLPLCA
-131 WFLAKPILITR
+131 WCLAKPIIVTR
-142 QWRNLFFVPLLLI
+142 QWRNLFFVPLLVV

-164 LWHSEWATIEH
+164 LWHGEWIVIEH

-200 ARATGQEKAHL
+200 ARGTGQEKAAPL
-211 CSGWSGRRL
+211 PWLERTALAS
-220 TLWLILLCWLLLPTQ
+220 LWLILLCWLLLPTQ
-235 WVTSIYIVPL
+235 WTTSTYMVPL
-245 YIVAASLHLWRQLRW
+245 YIVAAGLHLWRQLRW
-260 HLPSTLAHPLLWS
+260 RLPTTLAHPLLWS

-282 SWPARPCGTAA
+282 LGLLVLGAQAA
-293 GLPITLSMA
+293 GQPITLSTA

-334 RRITGAFALVIAAA
+334 RRISCAFALVIVAAVI
-348 TMRVVIPAVLACLY
+348 RVVIPLLWPAYTLHGWNLSGLAWVGAYGLFVWVY
-362 PAWLEP
+362 APILTSP
-368 QRACLDRCLWSVCL
+368 RADGRP
-382 GLYPDTD
+382 G
-389 PPQSRWST
+389 
-397 GLMTAEH
+397 
-404 VQGVATG
+404 

>member
-23 PFFLFG
+23 PFFLLG
-29 ALFAAVAMLL
+29 ALFSCLAMLG

-45 GWLTLPGI
+45 NWFALPGI
-53 ANPIWWHGH
+53 GNPIWWHAH

-93 PLALVVG
+93 PLALIVG
-100 LWMLPRALLPW
+100 LWVLPRCLLPW
-111 LGEENTL
+111 LGEGNL
-118 LMVADLLWLPLCA
+118 ILMALDLAWLPLCA
-131 WFLAKPILITR
+131 WFLAKPVIMTR

-155 LTLLNGASW
+155 MTLLNGASW
-164 LWHSEWATIEH
+164 LWRDEWSAVEH

-200 ARATGQEKAHL
+200 ARGTGQEKAPPSPWL
-211 CSGWSGRRL
+211 ERGALAS
-220 TLWLILLCWLLLPTQ
+220 LWLILLLWLLPDSWTNSL
-235 WVTSIYIVPL
+235 YMVPL
-245 YIVAASLHLWRQLRW
+245 YIVAAGLHLGRQLRW
-260 HLPSTLAHPLLWS
+260 RPGTTLAQPLLWS

-282 SWPARPCGTAA
+282 LGLLAIAAHAA
-293 GLPITLSMA
+293 GLPLSLSLA

-321 VSLGHSGRALQVG
+321 VSLGHSGRALHVG
-334 RRITGAFALVIAAA
+334 RRITLAFALVILSAF
-348 TMRVVIPAVLACLY
+348 MRVLLPLYWPSLALTGWNLSGWSWIAAY
-362 PAWLEP
+362 GLFVWVYTPILTRP
-368 QRACLDRCLWSVCL
+368 RADGRP
-382 GLYPDTD
+382 G
-389 PPQSRWST
+389 
-397 GLMTAEH
+397 
-404 VQGVATG
+404 

>member
-23 PFFLFG
+23 PFFLLG
-29 ALFAAVAMLL
+29 ALFSCLAMLG

-53 ANPIWWHGH
+53 GNPIWWHAH

-93 PLALVVG
+93 PLALIVG
-100 LWMLPRALLPW
+100 MWVLPRCLLPW
-111 LGEENTL
+111 FGEDNL
-118 LMVADLLWLPLCA
+118 ILMALDLAWLPLCA
-131 WFLAKPILITR
+131 WFLAKPVIMTR

-164 LWHSEWATIEH
+164 LWRDDWSTVEH

-200 ARATGQEKAHL
+200 ARGTGQEKAPP
-211 CSGWSGRRL
+211 SP
-220 TLWLILLCWLLLPTQ
+220 WLERGALASLWLLLLLWLLPGS
-235 WVTSIYIVPL
+235 WINSLYMVPL
-245 YIVAASLHLWRQLRW
+245 YIVAAGLHLGRQLRW
-260 HLPSTLAHPLLWS
+260 RPGTTLAQPLLWS

-282 SWPARPCGTAA
+282 LGLLALAAQAA
-293 GLPITLSMA
+293 GLPLSLSLA

-321 VSLGHSGRALQVG
+321 VSLGHSGRALHVG
-334 RRITGAFALVIAAA
+334 RRITLAFALVILSAF
-348 TMRVVIPAVLACLY
+348 MRVLLPLY
-362 PAWLEP
+362 WPTLTLTGWNLSGWSWIAAYGLFVWVYTPILTRP
-368 QRACLDRCLWSVCL
+368 RADGRP
-382 GLYPDTD
+382 G
-389 PPQSRWST
+389 
-397 GLMTAEH
+397 
-404 VQGVATG
+404 

>member
-23 PFFLFG
+23 PFFLLG
-29 ALFAAVAMLL
+29 ALFSCLAMLG

-45 GWLTLPGI
+45 NWFALPGI
-53 ANPIWWHGH
+53 GNPIWWHAH

-93 PLALVVG
+93 PLALIVG
-100 LWMLPRALLPW
+100 LWVLPRCLLPW
-111 LGEENTL
+111 LGEGNL
-118 LMVADLLWLPLCA
+118 ILMALDLAWLPLCA
-131 WFLAKPILITR
+131 WFLAKPVIMTR

-164 LWHSEWATIEH
+164 LWRDEWSAVEH

-200 ARATGQEKAHL
+200 ARGTGQEKAPPSPWL
-211 CSGWSGRRL
+211 ERGALAS
-220 TLWLILLCWLLLPTQ
+220 LWLILLLWLLPDSWTNSL
-235 WVTSIYIVPL
+235 YMVPL
-245 YIVAASLHLWRQLRW
+245 YIVAAGLHLGRQMRWR
-260 HLPSTLAHPLLWS
+260 PGTTLAQPLLWS

-282 SWPARPCGTAA
+282 LGLLALAA
-293 GLPITLSMA
+293 QATGLPLSLSLA

-321 VSLGHSGRALQVG
+321 VSLGHSGRALHVG
-334 RRITGAFALVIAAA
+334 RRITLAFALVILSAF
-348 TMRVVIPAVLACLY
+348 MRVLLPLY
-362 PAWLEP
+362 WPSLTLTGWNLSGWSWIAAYGLFVWVYTPILTRP
-368 QRACLDRCLWSVCL
+368 RADGRP
-382 GLYPDTD
+382 G
-389 PPQSRWST
+389 
-397 GLMTAEH
+397 
-404 VQGVATG
+404 

>member
-23 PFFLFG
+23 PFFLLG
-29 ALFAAVAMLL
+29 ALFSCLAMLG

-45 GWLTLPGI
+45 NWFALPGI
-53 ANPIWWHGH
+53 GNPIWWHAH

-93 PLALVVG
+93 PLALIVG
-100 LWMLPRALLPW
+100 LWVLPRCLLPW
-111 LGEENTL
+111 LGEDNL
-118 LMVADLLWLPLCA
+118 ILMALDLAWLPLCA
-131 WFLAKPILITR
+131 WFLAKPVIMTR

-155 LTLLNGASW
+155 MTLLNGASW
-164 LWHSEWATIEH
+164 LWRDEWSAVEH

-200 ARATGQEKAHL
+200 ARGTGQEKAPPSPWL
-211 CSGWSGRRL
+211 ERGALAS
-220 TLWLILLCWLLLPTQ
+220 LWLILLLWLLPDSWINSL
-235 WVTSIYIVPL
+235 YMVPL
-245 YIVAASLHLWRQLRW
+245 YIVAAGLHLGRQMRWR
-260 HLPSTLAHPLLWS
+260 PGTTLAQPLLWS

-282 SWPARPCGTAA
+282 LGLLALTVQAA
-293 GLPITLSMA
+293 GLPLSLSLA

-321 VSLGHSGRALQVG
+321 VSLGHSGRALHVG
-334 RRITGAFALVIAAA
+334 RRITLAFALVILSAFVRVLLPLYWPSLTLTGWNLSGWSWIAAYGLFVWVY
-348 TMRVVIPAVLACLY
+348 TPILTRP
-362 PAWLEP
+362 
-368 QRACLDRCLWSVCL
+368 RADGRP
-382 GLYPDTD
+382 G
-389 PPQSRWST
+389 
-397 GLMTAEH
+397 
-404 VQGVATG
+404 

>member
-23 PFFLFG
+23 PFFLLG
-29 ALFAAVAMLL
+29 ALFSCLAMLG

-45 GWLTLPGI
+45 NWFALPGI
-53 ANPIWWHGH
+53 GNPIWWHAH

-93 PLALVVG
+93 PLALIVG
-100 LWMLPRALLPW
+100 LWVLPRCLLPW
-111 LGEENTL
+111 LGEDNL
-118 LMVADLLWLPLCA
+118 ILMALDLAWLPLCA
-131 WFLAKPILITR
+131 WFLAKPVIMTR

-155 LTLLNGASW
+155 LTLLNGATW
-164 LWHSEWATIEH
+164 LWRDDWSAVEH

-200 ARATGQEKAHL
+200 ARGSGQEKAPPSPWL
-211 CSGWSGRRL
+211 ERGALAS
-220 TLWLILLCWLLLPTQ
+220 LWLILLLWLLPDSWTNSL
-235 WVTSIYIVPL
+235 YMVPL
-245 YIVAASLHLWRQLRW
+245 YIVAAGLHLGRQLRW
-260 HLPSTLAHPLLWS
+260 RPGTTLAQPLLWS

-282 SWPARPCGTAA
+282 LGLLALAAQAA
-293 GLPITLSMA
+293 GLPLSLSLA

-321 VSLGHSGRALQVG
+321 VSLGHSGRALHVG
-334 RRITGAFALVIAAA
+334 RRITLAFALVILSAF
-348 TMRVVIPAVLACLY
+348 MRVLLPLY
-362 PAWLEP
+362 WPSLTLTGWNLSG
-368 QRACLDRCLWSVCL
+368 WSWIAAY
-382 GLYPDTD
+382 GLFVWVYTPILTRPRVDGR
-389 PPQSRWST
+389 P
-397 GLMTAEH
+397 G
-404 VQGVATG
+404 

>member
-23 PFFLFG
+23 PFFLLG
-29 ALFAAVAMLL
+29 ALFSCLAMLG

-45 GWLTLPGI
+45 GWFSLPGI
-53 ANPIWWHGH
+53 GNPIWWHAH

-93 PLALVVG
+93 PLALIVG
-100 LWMLPRALLPW
+100 LWVLPRSLLPW
-111 LGEENTL
+111 LGEDNL
-118 LMVADLLWLPLCA
+118 ILMVLDLAWLPLCA
-131 WFLAKPILITR
+131 WFLAKPVIMTR

-164 LWHSEWATIEH
+164 LWRDDWSTVEH

-200 ARATGQEKAHL
+200 ARGTGQEKAPPSPWL
-211 CSGWSGRRL
+211 ERGALAS
-220 TLWLILLCWLLLPTQ
+220 LWLILLLWLLPDSWINSL
-235 WVTSIYIVPL
+235 YMVPL
-245 YIVAASLHLWRQLRW
+245 YIVAAGLHLCRQLRW
-260 HLPSTLAHPLLWS
+260 RPGTTLAQPLLWS

-282 SWPARPCGTAA
+282 LGLLALAAQAA
-293 GLPITLSMA
+293 GLPLSLSLA

-315 LGMIAR
+315 LGMITR
-321 VSLGHSGRALQVG
+321 VSLGHSGRALHVG
-334 RRITGAFALVIAAA
+334 RRITLAFALVILSAF
-348 TMRVVIPAVLACLY
+348 MRVLLPLYWPTLTLTGWNLSGWSWIAAYGLFVWVYTPILAR
-362 PAWLEP
+362 P
-368 QRACLDRCLWSVCL
+368 RADGRP
-382 GLYPDTD
+382 G
-389 PPQSRWST
+389 
-397 GLMTAEH
+397 
-404 VQGVATG
+404 

>member
-23 PFFLFG
+23 PFFLLG
-29 ALFAAVAMLL
+29 ALFSCLAMLG

-45 GWLTLPGI
+45 NWFALPGI
-53 ANPIWWHGH
+53 GNLIWWHAH

-93 PLALVVG
+93 PLALIVG
-100 LWMLPRALLPW
+100 MWVLPRCLLPW
-111 LGEENTL
+111 FGEDNL
-118 LMVADLLWLPLCA
+118 ILMALDLAWLPLCA
-131 WFLAKPILITR
+131 WFLAKPVIMTR

-164 LWHSEWATIEH
+164 LWRDEWSAVEH

-200 ARATGQEKAHL
+200 ARGTGQEKAPPNPWL
-211 CSGWSGRRL
+211 ERGALAS
-220 TLWLILLCWLLLPTQ
+220 LWLILLLWLLPDSWINSL
-235 WVTSIYIVPL
+235 YMVPL
-245 YIVAASLHLWRQLRW
+245 YIVAAGLHLGRQLRW
-260 HLPSTLAHPLLWS
+260 RPGTTLAQPLLWS

-282 SWPARPCGTAA
+282 LGLLALAAQAA
-293 GLPITLSMA
+293 GLPLSLSLA

-321 VSLGHSGRALQVG
+321 VSLGHSGRALHVG
-334 RRITGAFALVIAAA
+334 RRITLAFALVILSAF
-348 TMRVVIPAVLACLY
+348 MRVLLPLY
-362 PAWLEP
+362 WPSLTLTGWNLSG
-368 QRACLDRCLWSVCL
+368 WSWIAAY
-382 GLYPDTD
+382 GLFVWVYTPILTRPRVDGR
-389 PPQSRWST
+389 P
-397 GLMTAEH
+397 G
-404 VQGVATG
+404 

>member
-23 PFFLFG
+23 PFFLLG
-29 ALFAAVAMLL
+29 ALFSCLAMLG

-45 GWLTLPGI
+45 NWFALPGI
-53 ANPIWWHGH
+53 GNPIWWHAH

-93 PLALVVG
+93 PLALIVG
-100 LWMLPRALLPW
+100 LWVLPRCLLPW
-111 LGEENTL
+111 LGEDNL
-118 LMVADLLWLPLCA
+118 ILMALDLAWLPLCA
-131 WFLAKPILITR
+131 WFLAKPVIMTR

-164 LWHSEWATIEH
+164 LWRDEWSAVEH

-200 ARATGQEKAHL
+200 ARGTGQEKAPPSPWL
-211 CSGWSGRRL
+211 ERGALAS
-220 TLWLILLCWLLLPTQ
+220 LWLILLLWLLPDSWTNSL
-235 WVTSIYIVPL
+235 YMVPL
-245 YIVAASLHLWRQLRW
+245 YIVAAGLHLGRQLRW
-260 HLPSTLAHPLLWS
+260 RPGTTLAQPLLWS

-282 SWPARPCGTAA
+282 LGLLALAAQAA
-293 GLPITLSMA
+293 GLSLSLSLA

-321 VSLGHSGRALQVG
+321 VSLGHSGRALHVG
-334 RRITGAFALVIAAA
+334 RRITLAFALVILSAF
-348 TMRVVIPAVLACLY
+348 MRVLLPLY
-362 PAWLEP
+362 WPSLTLTGWNLSGWSWIAAYGLFVWVYTPILTRP
-368 QRACLDRCLWSVCL
+368 RADGRP
-382 GLYPDTD
+382 G
-389 PPQSRWST
+389 
-397 GLMTAEH
+397 
-404 VQGVATG
+404 